1 MPLMTLCTWRDG
13 LQTMLG
19 QKYAH
24 GDGVDQSYQQAR
36 KLYELAASQGVD
48 RNDERAAQ
56 YLELAADQG
65 MAAAQ
70 TRLRGCTRR
79 RNRRKRRDRWR
90 RNQKIIFAF
99 LNIIEVLVDL

>member
-1 MPLMTLCTWRDG
+1 
-13 LQTMLG
+13 MLG

-56 YLELAADQG
+56 YLEQ
-65 MAAAQ
+65 Q
-70 TRLRGCTRR
+70 IREWLRRGRR
-79 RNRRKRRDRWR
+79 RVHAKAEQADKTRQMEAKPKDYICVF
-90 RNQKIIFAF
+90 KHY
-99 LNIIEVLVDL
+99 

>member
-1 MPLMTLCTWRDG
+1 
-13 LQTMLG
+13 MLG

-65 MAAAQ
+65 MAAERKAAARVHAKAEQ
-70 TRLRGCTRR
+70 AEKTRQMEAKPKDYICVF
-79 RNRRKRRDRWR
+79 KHY
-90 RNQKIIFAF
+90 
-99 LNIIEVLVDL
+99 